1 LIVYLDIPLEL
12 FLDEEDEKENR
23 KLDDIPPKLAK
34 FSDILD
40 TSKVVI
46 LPLFKNTDH
55 RISLVPGTTLPI
67 GPLYP
72 LS

>member
-1 LIVYLDIPLEL
+1 MVHLDIPSEL

-23 KLDDIPPKLAK
+23 KLDDVPPKLAE

-40 TSKVVI
+40 ASKVVI
-46 LPLFKNTDH
+46 LPLFKNTDY
-55 RISLVPGTTLPI
+55 RISLVPRIILPI
-67 GPLYP
+67 RPLYP

>member
-1 LIVYLDIPLEL
+1 MVYLDVPLEL
-12 FLDEEDEKENR
+12 FLDEKDEKENW

-46 LPLFKNTDH
+46 LPLFKNTNY
-55 RISLVPGTTLPI
+55 RISLVPGIILPI

-72 LS
+72 LF

>member
-1 LIVYLDIPLEL
+1 MVHLDVPSEL

-46 LPLFKNTDH
+46 LLSFKNTDYQ
-55 RISLVPGTTLPI
+55 ISLVPGIILPI

>member
-1 LIVYLDIPLEL
+1 MVHLDIPSEL

-23 KLDDIPPKLAK
+23 KLDDVPPKLAE

-40 TSKVVI
+40 TSKIVI
-46 LPLFKNTDH
+46 LPLFKNTDY
-55 RISLVPGTTLPI
+55 RISLVPGTTLLI